1 MGLGLGG
8 LALTGLAVTVSLLLA
23 SLTGMAAGSP
33 WDDSPAGEARRVA
46 RAARTLARLS
56 VQVPVVVIIDDA
68 DCVDLGLALAGM

>member
-1 MGLGLGG
+1 
-8 LALTGLAVTVSLLLA
+8 
-23 SLTGMAAGSP
+23 
-33 WDDSPAGEARRVA
+33 VA